1 METSTNKILISNYS
15 DNNEKNRKA
24 IDKIILQILTPACL
38 RIFFIILAILM
49 PFEIFLLWF
58 VPYRRVIIIDE
69 VKAAIIIAVE
79 KICYSCN
86 CSCCIKNEKIYYLS
100 QIKKV
105 KIYLSSIPDPQIGF
119 HKKYFIN
126 CDVFS
131 IDNALES
138 LFSNVEYSK
147 ERIDEFISFFQRYL
161 NPDIITLEVDMGDI
175 NENNTSYPLLNGD
188 NQTPNQPSIDESM

>member
-24 IDKIILQILTPACL
+24 IDKIILQNFISDCQ
-38 RIFFIILAILM
+38 RIFQIILAILI
-49 PFEIFLLWF
+49 PILIPILWAS
-58 VPYRRVIIIDE
+58 PYRRVIIIDE
-69 VKAAIIIAVE
+69 VKAAIIIAFE
-79 KICYSCN
+79 KICYSCS
-86 CSCCIKNEKIYYLS
+86 SCRENVKIYYLS
-100 QIKKV
+100 KIKKV

-138 LFSNVEYSK
+138 LFSNIKYSK

-175 NENNTSYPLLNGD
+175 NENNTSYPLLNGN
-188 NQTPNQPSIDESM
+188 NQTPNQPSIDESV